1 MCCSRGSA
9 PRTHPA
15 FVLAHLFLG
24 EFATNR
30 RPDSVACHQTVENGA
45 PTTNREISS
54 LAWSQ
59 TPYPGRQMAGAP
71 LSGLYLGTLDARK
84 ASVVPKRP
92 LNLQI
97 WTTDAEDASV
107 VQKHIYPLVA
117 WPTTQAGAPARAAS
131 TKALAAAS
139 KPPARKPRGNRWRAA
154 RLDPLLPRRQPAL
167 AAHPNVQEH
176 GRPGPIGPPGQR
188 DLVDLVVG
196 HG

>member
-1 MCCSRGSA
+1 LLPG
-9 PRTHPA
+9 
-15 FVLAHLFLG
+15 LG
-24 EFATNR
+24 AA
-30 RPDSVACHQTVENGA
+30 DSPCLRLGA
-45 PTTNREISS
+45 PVSGGVCD
-54 LAWSQ
+54 Q
-59 TPYPGRQMAGAP
+59 PTPGFGRLSPDGRKGRSHDQQRDFEPRLVANALSRAP
-71 LSGLYLGTLDARK
+71 NGRRASFCLYLGTLDARK